1 MQTLAYTTS
10 IMSWRFLL
18 SAMKRICATEN
29 AMHPVDL
36 NLEAPPCAVLCCIA
50 IEAFA
55 NEISSLSSAFL
66 FNEKENPPVRYWT
79 EAQEETAVGMGCDSC
94 RDVAQIKNDPKGSF
108 YDRYK
113 ALLNAMEIE
122 KPTCLQRLSHL
133 RDLRNALVHFRL
145 CDVPIVYGTD
155 GVIQYAQEPPE
166 VFAHLKLYN
175 INGWPVVS
183 DDPEY
188 NGIEWTLR
196 VSTNAMAAWS
206 LNLVLEAIIHVL
218 DSIAVGRYRDF
229 ILKVYASADASFS
242 NVFEKGKSD
251 LNVWQSGLFSN
262 GLRNRHAP

>member
-1 MQTLAYTTS
+1 MQPLAYTTA
-10 IMSWRFLL
+10 IMSWPLL
-18 SAMKRICATEN
+18 SSAMARVQAEDRGID
-29 AMHPVDL
+29 PVDL
-36 NLEAPPCAVLCCIA
+36 NLEAPPCVVLCCTA
-50 IEAFA
+50 VEAFA

-79 EAQEETAVGMGCDSC
+79 EAQEETAVGMGRDSC

-113 ALLNAMEIE
+113 ALLNAMGIE

-183 DDPEY
+183 DDPDNN
-188 NGIEWTLR
+188 NGVEWTLR

-206 LNLVLEAIIHVL
+206 LNLALEAITHVL
-218 DSIAVGRYRDF
+218 DHIPAGRYRDF
-229 ILKVYASADASFS
+229 ILKAYAYRDVSFS

-262 GLRNRHAP
+262 V

>member
-10 IMSWRFLL
+10 IMSWRFLF
-18 SAMKRICATEN
+18 SAMRLIRATEN

-36 NLEAPPCAVLCCIA
+36 NLEAPPCVVLCCA
-50 IEAFA
+50 AVEAFA

-94 RDVAQIKNDPKGSF
+94 RDVAQIKNDPKRSF

-113 ALLNAMEIE
+113 ALLNAMGIE

-145 CDVPIVYGTD
+145 CDVPIIYGTD

-166 VFAHLKLYN
+166 VFAHLKSYN
-175 INGWPVVS
+175 VNGWPVVS
-183 DDPEY
+183 VDPDNN
-188 NGIEWTLR
+188 NGVEWTLR

-206 LNLVLEAIIHVL
+206 LNLALEGITHVL
-218 DSIAVGRYRDF
+218 DRIPAGRYRDF
-229 ILKVYASADASFS
+229 ILKAYASADTSFS

-251 LNVWQSGLFSN
+251 LNVWQSGLSSN
-262 GLRNRHAP
+262 V